1 MWKVVLKIRLMEM
14 ILFVGIPASG
24 KSSFY
29 KELFFNSHIR
39 ISMDLLNTRNKEGKL
54 LQYCFETQSKMV
66 IDNTNVTAEGR
77 RKYIHLGQRNQY
89 EIIGYYFESSLQD
102 CLERNK
108 NRKDSIN
115 EIGVKTKFKELE
127 KSLLKEGFDKIFNVK
142 IIDNKFE
149 ITSYEI

>member
-1 MWKVVLKIRLMEM
+1 MEM
-14 ILFVGIPASG
+14 IIFIGIPASG

-66 IDNTNVTAEGR
+66 IDNTNVTAESR
-77 RKYIHLGQRNQY
+77 RKYIQLAQRNRYQ
-89 EIIGYYFESSLQD
+89 IIGYYFESNVLD

-108 NRKDSIN
+108 NRKDPIN
-115 EIGVKTKFKELE
+115 EIGIQAKYKELE
-127 KSLLKEGFDKIFNVK
+127 KPLFTEGFDKIFSVK
-142 IIDNKFE
+142 TVNNTFE
-149 ITSYEI
+149 ISSYEI

>member
-1 MWKVVLKIRLMEM
+1 MQII
-14 ILFVGIPASG
+14 ILIGIPASG

-39 ISMDLLNTRNKEGKL
+39 ISLDLLNTRNKEGKL

-66 IDNTNVTAEGR
+66 IDNTNVSKGDR
-77 RKYIHLGQRNQY
+77 RKYIELAQHNKY
-89 EIIGYYFESSLQD
+89 EVIGYYFESNIQD

-115 EIGVKTKFKELE
+115 EIGIKSKYKELE
-127 KSLLKEGFDKIFNVK
+127 KPLFEEGFDKIFNVK
-142 IIDNKFE
+142 IIDDKFE
-149 ITSYEI
+149 ISNYEV

>member
-1 MWKVVLKIRLMEM
+1 MEM
-14 ILFVGIPASG
+14 IIFIGIPASG

-66 IDNTNVTAEGR
+66 IDNTNVTAESR

-89 EIIGYYFESSLQD
+89 EIIGYYFESNLQD

-115 EIGVKTKFKELE
+115 EIGVKAKYKELE
-127 KSLLKEGFDKIFNVK
+127 KPLFKEGFDKIFNVK

-149 ITSYEI
+149 ISSYEI

>member
-1 MWKVVLKIRLMEM
+1 MEM
-14 ILFVGIPASG
+14 IIFIGIPASG

-66 IDNTNVTAEGR
+66 IDNTNIAKESR
-77 RKYIHLGQRNQY
+77 KKYIELAQQNKFK
-89 EIIGYYFESSLQD
+89 IIGYYFDSTIQD

-115 EIGVKTKFKELE
+115 EIGIKAKYKDLE
-127 KSLLKEGFDKIFNVK
+127 KPLLEEGFDKMFRVK
-142 IIDNKFE
+142 IVDRKFE
-149 ITSYEI
+149 ISDYEI